1 MTRTTTTRHRLSVVL
16 AYFLIYV
23 VWGSTYYFIG
33 VALRDIPTFLL
44 GALRFSIAGL
54 LLLSLCALHGEKV
67 MRPRLIRRSAVSG
80 IVLLFVDMAV
90 IMLAQRYV
98 SSSLVAIVASSTA
111 IWIMLLDVPYWKKN
125 FRSPAVVA
133 GILAGFAG
141 VGMLYMEQLASDASA
156 AVHREYGCLILIGG
170 CISWALGT
178 LYAKYRSSETEE
190 VNAFAGAAWQM
201 IFASALFWV
210 CAFAIGDV
218 AQVDWTSVSAVSWG
232 ALIYLILLGSLLA
245 YTAYVWLLK
254 VRPATEVATHAY
266 VNPVVAVVI
275 GVYAGH
281 EEVSLLQL
289 TGLAVILLSVVLV
302 EYKPQRQ
309 KHAHEKD

>member
-1 MTRTTTTRHRLSVVL
+1 MAHTRHGAAVVL

-33 VALRDIPTFLL
+33 VALHDIPTFLL
-44 GALRFSIAGL
+44 GALRFSAAGL
-54 LLLSLCALHGEKV
+54 LLLALCSWRGERV
-67 MRPRLIRRSAVSG
+67 MRPQLIRRSAVSG

-111 IWIMLLDVPYWKKN
+111 IWIMLLDVPMWKRN
-125 FRSPAVVA
+125 FRSLRTIA
-133 GILAGFAG
+133 GLLAGFAG
-141 VGMLYMEQLASDASA
+141 VGLLYLEQLAADSHTAM
-156 AVHREYGCLILIGG
+156 HHEYGILILVAG

-178 LYAKYRSSETEE
+178 LYAKYRSAEAEA

-201 IFASALFWV
+201 IFASILFWL
-210 CAFAIGDV
+210 CAWAAGDTTR
-218 AQVDWTSVSAVSWG
+218 VDWAAVSTGSW
-232 ALIYLILLGSLLA
+232 LSLLYLILFGSLLA

-275 GVYAGH
+275 GVYIGH

-289 TGLAVILLSVVLV
+289 AGLAIILASVILV
-302 EYKPQRQ
+302 EMRTPQSPKRHDKQ
-309 KHAHEKD
+309 